1 MNQILCNINIGL
13 RMQTIFILSEE
24 RKEVIETIQLP
35 VENIPDFIINRTDI
49 KEVRLQG
56 NTEFINKI
64 KDDTIEKFHT
74 LYSDRELNFYFV

>member
-1 MNQILCNINIGL
+1 
-13 RMQTIFILSEE
+13 MQTIFILSSE

-35 VENIPDFIINRTDI
+35 VENIPDFIISRTDI